1 MPVEVTYGDSIV
13 YQGLS
18 NVVRSIV
25 TLNHDDKKLHVTSTN
40 EQIHSYFNNELYMG
54 ITLYDKTEREK
65 ACNCGRARNFK
76 RILLSK

>member
-25 TLNHDDKKLHVTSTN
+25 TFNHDEKKLHVTHTN
-40 EQIHSYFNNELYMG
+40 EQIHSYFKTSYTWELRYMME
-54 ITLYDKTEREK
+54 TEK
-65 ACNCGRARNFK
+65 KNM
-76 RILLSK
+76 

>member
-40 EQIHSYFNNELYMG
+40 EQIHSYFNNELYMELRYM
-54 ITLYDKTEREK
+54 IKRKREK

-76 RILLSK
+76 EFC